1 MWYTL
6 FGFADGRKNL
16 REEDF
21 PKMKKVAK
29 VLGVVAV
36 AVCMCLSLAACGK
49 VEGKYVG
56 SKTLD
61 ERYTVTMTIELKKGD
76 ECEMTMTISAEGEE
90 GESET
95 AKGTYKVEGDT
106 ITLTIDGNSQT
117 FDYKKGKSITYK
129 EGGETLELKK

>member
-1 MWYTL
+1 
-6 FGFADGRKNL
+6 
-16 REEDF
+16 
-21 PKMKKVAK
+21 MKKVAK

-106 ITLTIDGNSQT
+106 ITITIDGNSQT